1 MRILTNFAPFVQAIG
16 EYSEICIIRWK
27 KRQFQSQPGSRSS
40 QEMQIP
46 CNSRLGIVKRA
57 DSA

>member
-1 MRILTNFAPFVQAIG
+1 MNLTNFAPFAETIG
-16 EYSEICIIRWK
+16 EYSKICIIRWK
-27 KRQFQSQPGSRSS
+27 KRRIQSQPGSRSS

-46 CNSRLGIVKRA
+46 RNSRLGIIERA